1 MSSESQ
7 SSERQT
13 HDSQSHECKVAIASK
28 DGISVNLH
36 FGHADVFWVY
46 QLQAQGFALL
56 EKREVDKYCH
66 GHTGSQSAMAKILET
81 IKDCHAVFSA
91 KIGDGP
97 VDKLNAIGVQSVSE
111 YAYEAIEDS
120 LQSYQQSLS

>member
-1 MSSESQ
+1 MS
-7 SSERQT
+7 
-13 HDSQSHECKVAIASK
+13 DSVKVAIASK

-36 FGHADVFWVY
+36 FGHADTFWIY
-46 QLQAQGFALL
+46 EITAENFSLL

-81 IKDCHAVFSA
+81 IKDCQAVFSA

-97 VDKLNAIGVQSVSE
+97 TEKLSNIGVTSVPE
-111 YAYEAIEDS
+111 YAYEAIDES
-120 LQSYQQSLS
+120 LLDYAGKI